1 LEAVMGVSAK
11 SLQVVVLSVCLSVVE
26 IPCATAFGQEKA
38 AAKPSFA
45 ELRTKQP
52 KEQVIAGLERSVPQ
66 LMKDGGVP
74 GLSIALLRDGELV
87 WRHGFGVKNAK
98 TNEPVAD
105 DTVFEAA
112 SLSKP
117 VFAYAVLKLYD
128 AGKFDLDK
136 PLNQYLPGNYD
147 VGEDPRLG
155 QITARRVLS
164 HTTGFP
170 NWRSQGALKIYF
182 TPGDRFSYSGE
193 GFVYLA
199 KVIEHVT
206 GEKFNDFMKRMVFD
220 PLGMVNSSYLW
231 QESYETLK
239 TFRHNSLGEVTGRN
253 KPSEPNAAASLN
265 TTAQDFGRFVSAILK
280 GEGLK
285 KETLKQML
293 TPQIKVSESGT
304 NNTKSAPE
312 KLSPTISW
320 GLGWG
325 LQTTGD
331 GVSFWHWGDNGD
343 YKAYVVAFE
352 RQKLGVVMFAN
363 SGAGLSIAP
372 EIVDLAV
379 GGAQPALA
387 WLKYESYKSPGRE
400 LIKNILAKG
409 AVAAIG
415 EYRQWRQ
422 GRAPGEVVSEDRMN
436 GIGYDLLRSK
446 RVNDAIEVFKQN
458 VSDYPQSANAYD
470 SLGEAYMVN
479 GDRDLAIKNYE
490 RSVELAPNNTNGI
503 EALKKLRENRQR

>member
-1 LEAVMGVSAK
+1 MKSTMKLTLAAV
-11 SLQVVVLSVCLSVVE
+11 LFVCLSVLAS
-26 IPCATAFGQEKA
+26 PDRDALGQEKA
-38 AAKPSFA
+38 ATKPSFA
-45 ELRTKQP
+45 PLQTKEK
-52 KEQVIAGLERSVPQ
+52 KEQVIAKLEQSVPQ
-66 LMKDGGVP
+66 LMKEGDVP

-87 WRHGFGVKNAK
+87 WSHGFGVKNTK

-117 VFAYAVLKLYD
+117 VFAYAVLKLFD

-147 VGEDPRLG
+147 VGDDPRLG
-155 QITARRVLS
+155 QITARHVLS
-164 HTTGFP
+164 HTPGFP
-170 NWRSQGALKIYF
+170 NWRPRGGALKIHF

-193 GFVYLA
+193 GFVYLS
-199 KVIEHVT
+199 KVIERVT

-220 PLGMVNSSYLW
+220 PLGMTSSSYVW

-239 TFRHNSLGEVTGRN
+239 TFSHNSVGEVTGRN
-253 KPSEPNAAASLN
+253 KPEQPNAAASLH
-265 TTAQDFGRFVSAILK
+265 TTAHDFGRFVSAILK
-280 GEGLK
+280 GTGLK
-285 KETLKQML
+285 KETLKLML

-304 NNTKSAPE
+304 NNTARSPE

-343 YKAYVVAFE
+343 SKAYIVTFE
-352 RQKLGVVMFAN
+352 KQKLGVVFFAN
-363 SGAGLSIAP
+363 SVTGLSIAH

-379 GGAQPALA
+379 GGEQPALA
-387 WLKYESYKSPGRE
+387 WLKYESYKSPGGV
-400 LIKNILAKG
+400 LLKNILAKG
-409 AVAAIG
+409 ADATLS

-422 GRAPGEVVSEDRMN
+422 RRAPGEVVDENQMN
-436 GIGYDLLRSK
+436 RIGYGLLSAK

-458 VSDYPQSANAYD
+458 VADYPQSANVYD

-479 GDRDLAIKNYE
+479 GDRELAIKNYE
-490 RSVELAPNNTNGI
+490 RSVELAPDNTNGI
-503 EALKKLRENRQR
+503 EALKKLRENKQE